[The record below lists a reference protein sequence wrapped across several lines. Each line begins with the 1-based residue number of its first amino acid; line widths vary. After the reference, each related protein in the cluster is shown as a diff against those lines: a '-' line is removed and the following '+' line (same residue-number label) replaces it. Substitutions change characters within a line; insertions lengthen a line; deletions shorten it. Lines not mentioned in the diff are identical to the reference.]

1 VLHPKLVRSRFHASA
16 QVATFASVALYTS
29 FYVGE
34 AKLATG
40 TLYAVVGLLA
50 AVWALSFG
58 ALLLTMERKYV
69 LTFFSAQTGCERIM
83 NHFLDN
89 ADNEELRAEIFTN
102 NEESWRPIRA
112 EVQAWVRSRFQSWK
126 QEKPAWFTPAVCASI
141 PTDLL
146 PPCDARRL
154 SRQAGGQRTTIHNA
168 SLAQRMSLWAGV
180 QAALPVTQRG
190 SRRVAPTGLGA
201 ADSDAEAPGSESSD
215 SEAETQ
221 QPPEVDTVT
230 GSGPEL
236 GASSCF

>member
-1 VLHPKLVRSRFHASA
+1 MAA
-16 QVATFASVALYTS
+16 FASVALYTA

-34 AKLATG
+34 AKLAAG
-40 TLYAVVGLLA
+40 TLYAVVGTFSA
-50 AVWALSFG
+50 IWALSSSV
-58 ALLLTMERKYV
+58 LMLTMERKYV
-69 LTFFSAQTGCERIM
+69 RTFFSTETGCERVM
-83 NHFLDN
+83 NQFLDN
-89 ADNEELRAEIFTN
+89 AGDDELRAEIFTN
-102 NEESWRPIRA
+102 NEEMWRPIRDQ
-112 EVQAWVRSRFQSWK
+112 VQAWVRFRFQSWK

-180 QAALPVTQRG
+180 QAALPVTQWG

-221 QPPEVDTVT
+221 QLPEVDT

-236 GASSCF
+236 GASVAFETAF